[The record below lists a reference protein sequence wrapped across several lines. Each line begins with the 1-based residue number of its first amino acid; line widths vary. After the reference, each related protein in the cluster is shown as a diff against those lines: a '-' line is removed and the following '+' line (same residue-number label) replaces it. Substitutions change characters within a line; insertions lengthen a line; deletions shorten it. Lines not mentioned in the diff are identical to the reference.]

1 MENLLEKC
9 FKVGQNP
16 NHRLGTLDRQAGLN
30 ETSDVTL
37 EPLLLYGQHPVK
49 VDSKNRLGMPADV
62 RQRIKAE
69 SHGKDFFLIVGHNR
83 RPWLYPDKFYEALVN
98 QTQSDLT
105 PGTEMS
111 DFDRMSL
118 ALAEWVELDAQGRV
132 QIPVRSLNWTG
143 IQPTQEFFLIGVR
156 DHLELWDKTEWENE
170 RKALLERG
178 PDIVARARQ
187 ARQAQ

>member
-1 MENLLEKC
+1 M
-9 FKVGQNP
+9 
-16 NHRLGTLDRQAGLN
+16 
-30 ETSDVTL
+30 